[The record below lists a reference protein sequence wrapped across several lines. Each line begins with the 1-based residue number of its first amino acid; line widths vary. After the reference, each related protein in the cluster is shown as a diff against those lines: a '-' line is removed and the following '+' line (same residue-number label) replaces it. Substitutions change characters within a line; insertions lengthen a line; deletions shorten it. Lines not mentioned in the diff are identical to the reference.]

1 MFIWASRGHARPAG
15 ARGAV
20 RGERRGRQ
28 RAGVGGKAG
37 TRGGRGAGRVLRRVQ
52 KAHAVTH
59 LRAAVR
65 PAAVPAAAAAL
76 HRVSALDA
84 GLALSVV
91 ARPMVAAVATAVPAA
106 AAVAAAAAVPA
117 VVLLRHLNAQH
128 GRRSRPAGLAAACG
142 AEAGVGG
149 QPLHRGTLV
158 VHTLLVLKHGGLEVP
173 LLHEQLLQ
181 HLLLLRHQRVQ
192 RSDLLASAA
201 AAAAAALALASERQ
215 LLRSERSPVGA

>member
-1 MFIWASRGHARPAG
+1 MCAGPPLPKFKTVLLHVAQVFIWASRGHARPAG

-28 RAGVGGKAG
+28 RAGVGGEAG

-52 KAHAVTH
+52 EAHAVTH
-59 LRAAVR
+59 LRATVR

-91 ARPMVAAVATAVPAA
+91 ARPMVAAVAAAVPAA
-106 AAVAAAAAVPA
+106 AAVAAAAAAAVPA

-128 GRRSRPAGLAAACG
+128 GRRRRPAGLAAACG

-149 QPLHRGTLV
+149 QPLHGGTLL
-158 VHTLLVLKHGGLEVP
+158 VHALLVLKHGGLEVP
-173 LLHEQLLQ
+173 LFHEQLLQ
-181 HLLLLRHQRVQ
+181 HLLLLSH
-192 RSDLLASAA
+192 L
-201 AAAAAALALASERQ
+201 
-215 LLRSERSPVGA
+215 